1 MHRQEPETPSGVGK
15 MQYERPMPERMM
27 AIEVQMERFLTDIEK
42 EEEAREEATRTL
54 NDKLDRIAE
63 NQERANQEFREQQ
76 NRTNRIIWMMVGGLT
91 VFQVVLQFI
100 KH

>member
-1 MHRQEPETPSGVGK
+1 
-15 MQYERPMPERMM
+15 MPERMM
-27 AIEVQMERFLTDIEK
+27 AIEVQMERFLTDIER
-42 EEEAREEATRTL
+42 EEEARELATRTL
-54 NDKLDRIAE
+54 SDKLDRMAE